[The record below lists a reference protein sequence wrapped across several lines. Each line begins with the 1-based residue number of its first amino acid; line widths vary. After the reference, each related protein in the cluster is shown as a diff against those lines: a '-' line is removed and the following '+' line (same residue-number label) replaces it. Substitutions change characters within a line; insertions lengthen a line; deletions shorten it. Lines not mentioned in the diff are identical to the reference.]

1 MAAQQTIE
9 SLFSSVRRF
18 TWHYY
23 DGFNPSSVS
32 CVAFSVEEAREKL
45 LSYLTQID
53 NLQEEKISVK
63 KQIENLYNEN
73 EYSFSRSEAERLQK
87 DLNAKLPPID
97 DNTGCFCTNLFDYS
111 VQMEVEYSKNGEH
124 SHLTLGELIST
135 IEPNV
140 EKFNCVTFT
149 SCLDG

>member
-9 SLFSSVRRF
+9 SLFSNVRRF
-18 TWHYY
+18 TWQFD

-53 NLQEEKISVK
+53 NLQEEKISVQ
-63 KQIENLYNEN
+63 KQIKNICKQS
-73 EYSFSRSEAERLQK
+73 EYSMNTPEVQQLRKELH
-87 DLNAKLPPID
+87 AKLPPID
-97 DNTGCFCTNLFDYS
+97 DETGCFCTNVIDYGLR
-111 VQMEVEYSKNGEH
+111 MEVIYHKTGV
-124 SHLTLGELIST
+124 LTLGELIST
-135 IEPNV
+135 TEPSV
-140 EKFNCVTFT
+140 YKFNCVMFT

>member
-18 TWHYY
+18 TWQFD

-53 NLQEEKISVK
+53 NLQEEKISVQ
-63 KQIENLYNEN
+63 KQINNLCKQS
-73 EYSFSRSEAERLQK
+73 EYSMNTPEVRQLQK
-87 DLNAKLPPID
+87 ELHAKLPPID
-97 DNTGCFCTNLFDYS
+97 DKTGCFCTNVIDYS
-111 VQMEVEYSKNGEH
+111 LHMQVEYHKNGEH
-124 SHLTLGELIST
+124 FHLTLGELIST
-135 IEPNV
+135 QEPSV
-140 EKFNCVTFT
+140 EKFNCVMFT